1 MQQCN
6 SNPNPLYKKA
16 EFQKIAEKIY
26 PSWLKL
32 KLEDSGKAVNYLDM
46 TIWWECGEDVKWHSR
61 LYDKKIGMIA
71 KGLKLNRFPH
81 PKSKLSRRCKYGVI
95 TSQLHRY
102 KVACTQ
108 NKHFLEPAL
117 SLYSAYLHKGF
128 KVNIVDRYFERF
140 IRSKIPGV
148 RPNAVKQLYEQEHK
162 SL

>member
-1 MQQCN
+1 
-6 SNPNPLYKKA
+6 
-16 EFQKIAEKIY
+16 
-26 PSWLKL
+26 
-32 KLEDSGKAVNYLDM
+32 M
-46 TIWWECGEDVKWHSR
+46 TIWWECGEDVKWHSK

-148 RPNAVKQLYEQEHK
+148 RPNAVKQLYEQEQISSMSRKQLLIKK
-162 SL
+162 SSFLESNKQSKYLWEQAGLWMSTGQ